1 MSETTKPRS
10 PPLEEDFLDVDRP
23 IPGQNYCCISFVS
36 PEKMIQ
42 RREEFHFYK
51 FKEHMLS
58 ELTNVFKSQIENILD
73 NSLDNTIDIS
83 QLVQLKK
90 KMTQGLNHYAGNLS
104 KFKDDYEGYL
114 IKEKDALSSEFD
126 GQNNYQTSMRSV
138 KVRGVYDTYREAEV
152 RAKVLQRVDNSFDV
166 FVGQVGYWLPWD
178 PETTQMNAEYLN
190 DDLNKLMKE
199 YKDNEVKK
207 DMFYQEQTR
216 ERKKEA
222 KEMND
227 RLKEKLEKEKAQAKE
242 LSEDFET
249 DLNTPKVEEVNEEDD
264 SEVTEIEIGNNTT
277 ETLNESNNTAEDTL
291 NKLTDSDPWMKRH
304 LENN

>member
-1 MSETTKPRS
+1 MSETARPRS

-36 PEKMIQ
+36 PEKMIKKRQ
-42 RREEFHFYK
+42 DFLFYK
-51 FKEHMLS
+51 FKEHILS
-58 ELTNVFKSQIENILD
+58 ELTNVFKTQIEHILD

-104 KFKDDYEGYL
+104 KFKDDYEGFI
-114 IKEKDALSSEFD
+114 IKEKDSLNNEFD
-126 GQNNYQTSMRSV
+126 SENNYQTSMRSV

-152 RAKVLQRVDNSFDV
+152 RAKVLQRIDNSFDV

-227 RLKEKLEKEKAQAKE
+227 RLKEKLKREKEQSKQ
-242 LSEDFET
+242 LSENFED
-249 DLNTPKVEEVNEEDD
+249 DLNTPKVEEVEEDN
-264 SEVTEIEIGNNTT
+264 SEVTEIDVGNNTT
-277 ETLNESNNTAEDTL
+277 ETLNESNKTAEDTL